1 MALTSDT
8 AGIFKM
14 SLSLGNTLGWAG
26 PDHPENVA
34 LMNFP
39 IFVLALSF
47 VVMLLAAAIG
57 DVLRSKVHTLKDT
70 ERDDFGVV
78 LNATLTLPAL
88 LIGFSFSMAIS
99 LYDQRKNY
107 QEAEANAI
115 RTEYLRANLL
125 QAGDSVKVRDL
136 LRKYLRQ
143 RILFL

>member
-1 MALTSDT
+1 
-8 AGIFKM
+8 
-14 SLSLGNTLGWAG
+14 
-26 PDHPENVA
+26 
-34 LMNFP
+34 MNFP

-57 DVLRSKVHTLKDT
+57 DVLRSKVHSLNDI

-78 LNATLTLPAL
+78 LNATLTLLAL
-88 LIGFSFSMAIS
+88 LLAFSFSMAIS
-99 LYDQRKNY
+99 RYDQRKNY
-107 QEAEANAI
+107 EEAEANAI
-115 RTEYLRANLL
+115 GTEYVRANLL